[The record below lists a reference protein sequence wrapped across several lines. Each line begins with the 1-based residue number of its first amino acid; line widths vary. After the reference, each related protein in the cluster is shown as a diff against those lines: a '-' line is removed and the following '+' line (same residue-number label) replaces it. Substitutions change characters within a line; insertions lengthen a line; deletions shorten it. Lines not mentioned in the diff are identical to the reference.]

1 MDEAEHEEL
10 AATPSDPPAGG
21 RSALHDCDVLCS
33 MPLRWSSGLLKPEK
47 IKCVD
52 FMSGS
57 GGAEGGTVC
66 PDVETLAR
74 WLANE
79 EWMPNPS
86 VGGST
91 RTSPADAALA
101 ERIWEQL
108 PFGLRAW
115 CLRHEAGMWK
125 GGELLPGISGKTN
138 PGRSQRSL
146 RPKQTLGKS

>member
-1 MDEAEHEEL
+1 MDC
-10 AATPSDPPAGG
+10 AGF
-21 RSALHDCDVLCS
+21 
-33 MPLRWSSGLLKPEK
+33 GLG
-47 IKCVD
+47 D
-52 FMSGS
+52 

-125 GGELLPGISGKTN
+125 GGGVA
-138 PGRSQRSL
+138 L
-146 RPKQTLGKS
+146 RP